1 MSAPASGRRLGGD
14 PRGEPTFKSLVG
26 KLSEALAEDLG
37 RRLAYGLPHRLR
49 FRSRRVATAGRSCFS
64 GTLDVTNVAS
74 LLCRDVV
81 RQL

>member
-1 MSAPASGRRLGGD
+1 MSAPASGRRLGG
-14 PRGEPTFKSLVG
+14 EPTLKSLAG
-26 KLSEALAEDLG
+26 KLSEAVAEDLW
-37 RRLAYGLPHRLR
+37 RRLEERIAARPLR
-49 FRSRRVATAGRSCFS
+49 FRGRRVATAGRSCFS